1 MTDPGK
7 QFSRYDNK
15 DLVRWVSGTFQG
27 LGVSAAAAD
36 TTGEVLVR
44 TNLRGIDTHG
54 VARVPAY
61 VGKILEKEVNPTAV
75 PRAEWK
81 SGVLHVDGDNGL
93 GQYVAMQ
100 AVDAAVE
107 RARSNAVVTCL
118 IKRSGHMAALG
129 QFVLAAAEQGMV
141 ALMCQDTPPLM
152 ALPGSS
158 RPAIGNNPIAFAAP
172 VAGRAPIVFD
182 MATSVVAR
190 GHVLQAVRD
199 QVAEIP
205 TDWAIGPDGQPTTD
219 PARALQ
225 GAMAAMSGHKGIGLA
240 MMVQVLAGSFTGSEK
255 VPGSTSSGGGAG
267 AFLQIFNPDHL
278 IGRGQFD
285 RHMAQWLA
293 TYAHASG
300 AASRY
305 PGERAAAS
313 EAQRREHGVPL
324 APSVVR
330 ELNELRKTT
339 QLPFDLTELTT

>member
-1 MTDPGK
+1 MTARDKP
-7 QFSRYDNK
+7 FARYDSRQ
-15 DLVRWVSGTFQG
+15 LAQWVSTTFQRA
-27 LGVSAAAAD
+27 GVSAAAAD
-36 TTGEVLVR
+36 RTGAVLVR

-61 VGKILEKEVNPTAV
+61 LGKILEREVNPAPA

-81 SGVLHVDGDNGL
+81 DGVLHFDGDDGL

-100 AVDAAVE
+100 AVEQAVE
-107 RARSNAVVTCL
+107 RARSTPVVTCL

-129 QFVLAAAEQGMV
+129 QFVLAAAEEGMV
-141 ALMCQDTPPLM
+141 AVMCQDTPPLM
-152 ALPGSS
+152 ALPGAT

-172 VAGRAPIVFD
+172 VAGGPPLVFD

-199 QVAEIP
+199 QATEIP
-205 TDWAIGPDGQPTTD
+205 ADWAIGPDGQPTTD

-225 GAMAAMSGHKGIGLA
+225 GAMAPMSGHKGIGLA

-267 AFLQIFNPDHL
+267 AFLQVFNPDHL
-278 IGRGQFD
+278 IGRSRFD
-285 RHMAQWLA
+285 SHMADWLGVYREA
-293 TYAHASG
+293 GG
-300 AASRY
+300 AAGRY
-305 PGERAAAS
+305 PGERAAQS
-313 EAQRREHGVPL
+313 EAQRREHGIPL

-330 ELNELRKTT
+330 ELSALQDRTR
-339 QLPFDLTELTT
+339 LPFDLAALET